1 MLYRFRAA
9 LLVVAVALGFSGSAG
24 AYSYHNGLMV
34 VVNQSGHQAWIT
46 TYNVF
51 RHQINYGWANPVVV
65 VYDNCCYVAG
75 QWYYVRAEVKKV
87 ENGVMHQVAD
97 IDIKVQARFCAD
109 SHGVYGFGRVTLR
122 QGPRGGFYFTND
134 ADDRCSTS
142 FF

>member
-1 MLYRFRAA
+1 
-9 LLVVAVALGFSGSAG
+9 
-24 AYSYHNGLMV
+24 MV
-34 VVNQSGHQAWIT
+34 VVTQSRDQAWIT

-87 ENGVMHQVAD
+87 ENGVMCEVGDMD
-97 IDIKVQARFCAD
+97 IRVQARFCGE

-122 QGPRGGFYFTND
+122 QGPRGGFDFTND
-134 ADDRCSTS
+134 AD
-142 FF
+142 